1 RRRRQ
6 RQKGIRDGGGVGA
19 AKLQQL
25 PEQQQEQP
33 LEDQWEQLP
42 AQLQVLPQ
50 MQLGTKLG
58 RWVGR

>member
-1 RRRRQ
+1 MEAAALPVV
-6 RQKGIRDGGGVGA
+6 GVGVGVGA